1 MAEQPDAARWQIQVR
16 GVAQTIQVGGD
27 ETLLSGL
34 EQAGVPVRHA
44 CRNGVCEIC
53 EARLIAGTVTQRYPA
68 LSIQAGGDAPLLRLC
83 AAYAASDL
91 ELELMPYAWKR

>member
-1 MAEQPDAARWQIQVR
+1 MAEQPDAVRWQIRVQGVEQV
-16 GVAQTIQVGGD
+16 IQAGSG
-27 ETLLSGL
+27 ETLLSAL

-53 EARLIAGTVTQRYPA
+53 EARLIVGAVTQRYPA
-68 LSIQAGGDAPLLRLC
+68 LQIQAGGDAPLLRLC